1 MSSDDSTDWVTIK
14 IHEHVRDQARDDAR
28 TYTEILQ
35 DGLNEPT
42 TNGDNPDSEAVVNA
56 IKNELSMANDPGVQI
71 DVQRLYNRLDD
82 LESSI
87 PSKTV
92 DELEARQ

>member
-1 MSSDDSTDWVTIK
+1 MSGDNWKTLRVPPEAYDQAK
-14 IHEHVRDQARDDAR
+14 AQKEEHGRTWGEQIVRD
-28 TYTEILQ
+28 
-35 DGLNEPT
+35 
-42 TNGDNPDSEAVVNA
+42 NGENGEFDTIVDA
-56 IKNELSMANDPGVQI
+56 IKNELSMANDPDVQI